1 MPTRN
6 RPKKPTKHIRTT
18 WTEEFL
24 RIMQRTSDVWFT
36 WGDVLAALQTLPP
49 EAVGLL
55 RSTVWMFQGL
65 GVGGTFAE
73 LHGELVDD
81 RGQTIRPRPDL
92 VVRPMNYHELPAG
105 LRQRTH
111 QLLADYEHVSEWGQL
126 SSPDGFETSGE
137 IIPRAEHYRDM
148 LDITDGDDWL
158 FCVVLAG
165 GHLMR
170 NGNMGLWPV
179 PFGPVTKTA
188 STGYT
193 VGEALTLEADYTDK
207 VSEDQLLAADSS
219 LLAATSEIY
228 ELIWIEGVLPGQVL
242 RYIAGQLG
250 VSKLQ
255 RSAWR

>member
-179 PFGPVTKTA
+179 PFGLVTGGLRHFA
-188 STGYT
+188 D
-193 VGEALTLEADYTDK
+193 ENLELTADYESFD
-207 VSEDQLLAADSS
+207 EAQLLAAQDT
-219 LLAATSEIY
+219 LIAQPSEIY
-228 ELIWIEGVLPGQVL
+228 ELIWIKGVLPGQVL